1 MPNLTLLNTM
11 PRFVLP
17 SLPTLSA
24 TLASFTRPSH
34 SKPDL
39 AQPMSRSVLPNLP
52 TLSFTLAGFTR
63 PSRTKP
69 DLARYR
75 ISRCLA

>member
-17 SLPTLSA
+17 SLPTLDS
-24 TLASFTRPSH
+24 TLASFTRPIH
-34 SKPDL
+34 SKPDV

-52 TLSFTLAGFTR
+52 TLNSTLASFAR
-63 PSRTKP
+63 PSHTKP

-75 ISRCLA
+75 VSHYLA

>member
-17 SLPTLSA
+17 SLPTLNS
-24 TLASFTRPSH
+24 TLASFTRHSH

-39 AQPMSRSVLPNLP
+39 AQPTSHSVLPNLP
-52 TLSFTLAGFTR
+52 TLNSTLASFAR
-63 PSRTKP
+63 PSHTKP

-75 ISRCLA
+75 VSRCLS